1 MTVRVCLSEIGPQ
14 MPIELKK
21 DICMEIRDPPD
32 RGPKETRFFSA
43 KAYWFRGRR
52 EIDIDSSYLQVGLR
66 LGLIKMFWG
75 SVEIKSHSQFKAM
88 YKAMFKWKYVASPYK
103 TFWAGLI
110 YEEQKPTLRKNVY
123 CKTYEECIPF
133 RGHIYKQPIKFVPQ
147 ILLGWAKKHYGV
159 RTIDYIAAHINKYLR
174 QVCAP
179 SNECAAHVHDGLM
192 YFDNNI
198 DSFRPPKLLYTYK
211 VEERAGWSWAGVVA
225 PGDPPRFWGFMPS
238 RPNDVLLINRALTE
252 APDPETAYRQVEH
265 LCLFPHIFERSLGAG
280 PAPGLVDLEYLI
292 RLVHPEGLAPEN
304 IIII

>member
-1 MTVRVCLSEIGPQ
+1 MRVCLSEIGPQ

-21 DICMEIRDPPD
+21 DICMEIKDPPD

-43 KAYWFRGRR
+43 KAYWFRGQW
-52 EIDIDSSYLQVGLR
+52 EIDIDSSYLQAGLR
-66 LGLIKMFWG
+66 LGLIKMWWG

-88 YKAMFKWKYVASPYK
+88 YKAMFKWKYVASPHK

-110 YEEQKPTLRKNVY
+110 YEEPRPALKKDVY
-123 CKTYEECIPF
+123 CEKYEECIPF
-133 RGHIYKQPIKFVPQ
+133 RGHIYRQPIKYVPQ
-147 ILLGWAKKHYGV
+147 VLLGWAKKHYGL

-179 SNECAAHVHDGLM
+179 DGRCAAHVHDGLM
-192 YFDNNI
+192 YFDNRT
-198 DSFRPPKLLYTYK
+198 DSFKPPKLLYTYK
-211 VEERAGWSWAGVVA
+211 VEGRAGWSWAGVVA
-225 PGDPPRFWGFMPS
+225 PGDPPRFWGFMPN
-238 RPNDVLLINRALTE
+238 RPEDVLLINRALTE
-252 APDPETAYRQVEH
+252 APDPETAYRRIEH